1 MDVVTNANANAAQQ
15 GIAASLAVVQAAGA
29 MSLDLSMGEAG
40 GATTLPSPMA
50 MSPWA
55 SEACTSPWSP
65 MTPAVNPMPVYSP
78 GIRIM
83 SPTLLTSPG
92 FSARAVH
99 VHPTKIHTQVVAGP
113 VVHQVFGCPSPG
125 TQIRQNAISLGIPLN
140 LRSAPAEVCAPVP
153 VRVCA
158 TGPVLPSPTTRQAWP
173 TMTMLPGAQEH
184 PPAFLRHIVT
194 PLTASRPRRA
204 AGGA

>member
-1 MDVVTNANANAAQQ
+1 MDVVTNANASAAEQ

-29 MSLDLSMGEAG
+29 MSLDISMGEAG

-78 GIRIM
+78 GVRM
-83 SPTLLTSPG
+83 GPTLLTSPG
-92 FSARAVH
+92 FAARAVH
-99 VHPTKIHTQVVAGP
+99 KIHAAGP
-113 VVHQVFGCPSPG
+113 MAQVPVFGCPSPG

-140 LRSAPAEVCAPVP
+140 LRAAPAEVSAPVP

-158 TGPVLPSPTTRQAWP
+158 TGPVVPSPTTRQAWP
-173 TMTMLPGAQEH
+173 TVTMIPGAQEH